1 MSPLDW
7 TNICGFVGLGLAACA
22 AAPAVGSVG
31 QACLYRRRQTF
42 DEKELYEDKDGV
54 ATLESQKKYSVRIQI
69 GTLVITSI
77 AGFFSAL
84 AAYIFLKVPYLHDD
98 LVKAHG
104 IRAIEAW
111 TWLAIWLFSTIQ
123 LANIILQKQPFKRHN
138 SALLAGISYSL
149 LLILLI
155 IGLFQAIFAPS
166 QPYGVDTPWGYCII
180 AQTVVA
186 VFGLIACIS

>member
-7 TNICGFVGLGLAACA
+7 TNICGFVGLGLTSCA

-31 QACLYRRRQTF
+31 QACLYRRQQTF
-42 DEKELYEDKDGV
+42 DEKKLYEDEDGV

-84 AAYIFLKVPYLHDD
+84 AAYIFLKIPYLGDD
-98 LVKAHG
+98 LVKAHD

-111 TWLAIWLFSTIQ
+111 TWLAIW
-123 LANIILQKQPFKRHN
+123 
-138 SALLAGISYSL
+138 
-149 LLILLI
+149 
-155 IGLFQAIFAPS
+155 
-166 QPYGVDTPWGYCII
+166 V
-180 AQTVVA
+180 
-186 VFGLIACIS
+186 